1 MMVLKGQFVIVIGL
15 EKVKLMLDPNAKM
28 VLCFWIEFLRVYK
41 LQIMEGI
48 DTIKINE
55 SKHTPC
61 GIPQKHHIS
70 VIAAPSGKYIV
81 EKMNIDGRCLQV
93 W

>member
-1 MMVLKGQFVIVIGL
+1 M
-15 EKVKLMLDPNAKM
+15 
-28 VLCFWIEFLRVYK
+28 YK

-55 SKHTPC
+55 SKYTPC

-93 W
+93 